1 MEKNVINLIKSKYF
15 NLSKSQKR
23 ISDYILKNNQ
33 KVAFMTAKELSNES
47 QVSESTVVRY
57 AIALG
62 FNGYPELIES
72 IQDNIKSK
80 LTTIERFDLSTSTN
94 SKGEDSFKNIMRND
108 IENIRSTIKQNSQ
121 ETIDLIADELAKSNR
136 IYILGLRSSKVL
148 ANYLHYYIS
157 LIFNETFVKEVDSQ
171 NVFDD
176 LVNLKPG
183 DVLVAIAFPRY
194 SKLTIEALKYA
205 KDNNI
210 TVIALTDSSLSPL
223 NEYSKYTLLA
233 DLSIS
238 TFIDSLVAPM
248 SLLNLLITSISIR
261 NKETVQQKFEKLEK
275 VWDEYGIFK

>member
-23 ISDYILKNNQ
+23 ISDYILKNHQ

-80 LTTIERFDLSTSTN
+80 LTTIERFDLSNNNNLTGDETSIN
-94 SKGEDSFKNIMRND
+94 VMRND
-108 IENIRSTIKQNSQ
+108 IKNIKSTIKQNSQ

-157 LIFNETFVKEVDSQ
+157 LIFSETFVKEIEAQ

-176 LVNLKPG
+176 LVNLKSG

-205 KDNNI
+205 KENKI

-248 SLLNLLITSISIR
+248 SVLNLLITSISIR
-261 NKETVQQKFEKLEK
+261 YKKTIQQKFEKLEK
-275 VWDEYGIFK
+275 VWDEHGIFK